1 MNHLVAWAIS
11 KFQFWIKW
19 SVLGKLDVYVRFD
32 RKFINESGKLEICA
46 LAYEL
51 FLLSCYFKIRLK
63 LWWYKTIQGKYNLLT
78 TNLMFIWFVS
88 IGLYTSAAW
97 SSPLNNTYCYVLGDI
112 EKMMNNHERRN
123 AYSI

>member
-1 MNHLVAWAIS
+1 MQNYSLMKV
-11 KFQFWIKW
+11 
-19 SVLGKLDVYVRFD
+19 V
-32 RKFINESGKLEICA
+32 NE

-97 SSPLNNTYCYVLGDI
+97 SSPLNNTYCYVLGGI
-112 EKMMNNHERRN
+112 EKNDE
-123 AYSI
+123 